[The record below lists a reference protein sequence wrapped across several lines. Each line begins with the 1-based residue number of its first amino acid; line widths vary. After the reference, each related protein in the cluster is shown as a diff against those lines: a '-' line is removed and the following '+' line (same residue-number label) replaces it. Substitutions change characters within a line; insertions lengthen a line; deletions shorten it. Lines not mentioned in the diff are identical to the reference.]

1 MKKTIVIGVTGGI
14 AAFKACQLVSDL
26 VKLDFDVHVIMSK
39 HALEFVGPLT
49 FETLSNHKVHIDM
62 FDRNFQHDVTHI
74 SLAKKADVFCIVPAT
89 ANTIGKL
96 ACGIA
101 DDMLTTTF
109 MATTAKK
116 IICPAMNTNMYA
128 NPIVQENIEKLK
140 QHGVCIVEPE
150 SGLLACKDVGVG
162 KLASIEEIKE
172 TILDCLTEKTLE
184 GYRVLIT
191 AGATLESIDPIRY
204 ITNHSSGKMGYSLA
218 RMAKRM
224 GADVTLVAGN
234 VTLPRI
240 PNVTTIF
247 VKSALDMFEAVKKH
261 YKDQDMIIK
270 AAAVSDYTVKTY
282 QPHKMKKSDDDLT
295 LALKRTDDI
304 LSYLG
309 KHKDKKTILCGFA
322 MESEHL
328 IDYAQKKL
336 VSKHCDLIVA
346 NNVTEANAGFQHD
359 TNIATIVTKD
369 QVESLGLMSK
379 LDLAKYILLKMKE
392 MG

>member
-1 MKKTIVIGVTGGI
+1 SVKIGY
-14 AAFKACQLVSDL
+14 
-26 VKLDFDVHVIMSK
+26 
-39 HALEFVGPLT
+39 ALA
-49 FETLSNHKVHIDM
+49 ETLRDK
-62 FDRNFQHDVTHI
+62 
-74 SLAKKADVFCIVPAT
+74 
-89 ANTIGKL
+89 
-96 ACGIA
+96 
-101 DDMLTTTF
+101 
-109 MATTAKK
+109 
-116 IICPAMNTNMYA
+116 
-128 NPIVQENIEKLK
+128 
-140 QHGVCIVEPE
+140 
-150 SGLLACKDVGVG
+150 
-162 KLASIEEIKE
+162 
-172 TILDCLTEKTLE
+172 
-184 GYRVLIT
+184 
-191 AGATLESIDPIRY
+191 GAQ
-204 ITNHSSGKMGYSLA
+204 
-218 RMAKRM
+218 
-224 GADVTLVAGN
+224 VTLVSGPTSLSDPEG
-234 VTLPRI
+234 VEVVR
-240 PNVTTIF
+240 VE
-247 VKSALDMFEAVKKH
+247 SAEDMFEAVKKH

-392 MG
+392 MGQ